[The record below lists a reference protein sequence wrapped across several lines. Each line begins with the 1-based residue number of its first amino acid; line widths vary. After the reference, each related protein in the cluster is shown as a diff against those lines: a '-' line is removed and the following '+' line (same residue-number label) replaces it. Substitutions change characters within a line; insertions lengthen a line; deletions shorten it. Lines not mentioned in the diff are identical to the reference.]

1 MILFAFLSL
10 IMGLIITFAYQDI
23 LAQEQI
29 VNNSEINDINLNLER
44 LHQRLGE
51 SSTQATIG
59 TYIATI
65 ALFVSLAL
73 VIFGFQLSRE
83 GNLSRKA
90 IIYCRVLVLSLII
103 PVLFLIII
111 AWFSLPDFLP
121 HDYKIIISLFLIPCA
136 AVILLMVT
144 FSSGINSM
152 KDI

>member
-1 MILFAFLSL
+1 
-10 IMGLIITFAYQDI
+10 MGLLITFVFHDI

-29 VNNSEINDINLNLER
+29 VNNSEINDFNLNLER
-44 LHQRLGE
+44 IHQRLDE

-83 GNLSRKA
+83 GSLSRKA

-103 PVLFLIII
+103 PVLFLIVF
-111 AWFSLPDFLP
+111 AWYSLPDFLP
-121 HDYKIIISLFLIPCA
+121 HDYQIILSLFLIPCA

-144 FSSGINSM
+144 FSSGVNS
-152 KDI
+152 KQDI